1 MARALRPEPRV
12 FVVELE
18 DSLLPFQSIAGRR
31 SGRLTT
37 TSVLILS
44 VILPVSACDS
54 SAPVEVDETPQE
66 GVTRSMGVGIN
77 IGFYNP
83 SAGLD
88 VFAADYNTA
97 SWSPGDQPFNDDFLL
112 EMAPFETIRFHQFH
126 RVSFSDDEQWS
137 DRPSPTTQ
145 IHLSGGGDIALAYE
159 WEIRLSNALGTH
171 YWLNTPA
178 KADSMYLAA
187 LAALVHD
194 QLDSNLNVYLE
205 YSNEVWNPA
214 YAEEALWDDNPGMNG
229 QFTVATDRGI
239 ELGLAG
245 AGESDLARARHYV
258 YASVRLWQAFL
269 DEFGDDSRL
278 INVLGSVNDE
288 DVFWDGAMQMA
299 ALDNP
304 AINPRGL
311 RPDRFSIA
319 TYVGTAHDG
328 ASSTLFDSELPA
340 DLAVLLQGYRVA
352 RSGLDAAGYSDVAIN
367 SYEGGTHILRNADV
381 GNRNP
386 GIYDFYR
393 EMLDA
398 LEAEGFASFQHY
410 VATSEHYEGQ
420 GFGFNEYTGQP
431 EETAPKWRALRDW
444 IEGR

>member
-1 MARALRPEPRV
+1 MP
-12 FVVELE
+12 
-18 DSLLPFQSIAGRR
+18 
-31 SGRLTT
+31 
-37 TSVLILS
+37 
-44 VILPVSACDS
+44 
-54 SAPVEVDETPQE
+54 
-66 GVTRSMGVGIN
+66 
-77 IGFYNP
+77 
-83 SAGLD
+83 
-88 VFAADYNTA
+88 
-97 SWSPGDQPFNDDFLL
+97 
-112 EMAPFETIRFHQFH
+112 
-126 RVSFSDDEQWS
+126 
-137 DRPSPTTQ
+137 
-145 IHLSGGGDIALAYE
+145 
-159 WEIRLSNALGTH
+159 
-171 YWLNTPA
+171 
-178 KADSMYLAA
+178 
-187 LAALVHD
+187 
-194 QLDSNLNVYLE
+194 
-205 YSNEVWNPA
+205 
-214 YAEEALWDDNPGMNG
+214 
-229 QFTVATDRGI
+229 TDRGI

-245 AGESDLARARHYV
+245 AGESDLARARYYV

-319 TYVGTAHDG
+319 TYVGMAHDG

-431 EETAPKWRALRDW
+431 GGDGAEVARAQGLDRGTLADERIPNCQFCEAREVSVGGPELPHTVIETQRGDSRVVDLGARDFRRLEHLGES
-444 IEGR
+444 IRVPQPFGEKRQRRRLEPSRDLVERLG